1 MDTSTFRILDTLSSS
16 IGDPLSINQLTE
28 RIRKTHG
35 TAYYANIYQKLQDLK
50 DQDLLT
56 LDPIGRSS
64 SIKLNFRNYLL
75 IDALAEMELRK
86 KRNFLERKRN
96 LLPLLIEMNTAFN
109 DADFIKTIAA
119 TFPEKN
125 LKLNRIELLFLIA
138 QTPNHHKRTIE
149 ICEEMQRLQN
159 KHNIKTDS
167 LILNKHDFQQ
177 FITTDEINPARES
190 LGEKIILSGPQAFY
204 GQIKDIAENTEIKV
218 LREETKPLKIPN
230 ADLTY
235 NLNRF
240 GYQEFGRPMTQGRN
254 ISIEYVVTTLLLQ
267 DDTRLQEAAPVILAK
282 NTFNSNVLA
291 FLSKKFDTN
300 ARLIGIMKILR
311 EFKPTTETNET
322 IDLLN
327 TFGSKEIPTDKKDVL
342 SKLKLFNAL

>member
-1 MDTSTFRILDTLSSS
+1 L
-16 IGDPLSINQLTE
+16 
-28 RIRKTHG
+28 
-35 TAYYANIYQKLQDLK
+35 
-50 DQDLLT
+50 
-56 LDPIGRSS
+56 
-64 SIKLNFRNYLL
+64 
-75 IDALAEMELRK
+75 
-86 KRNFLERKRN
+86 
-96 LLPLLIEMNTAFN
+96 
-109 DADFIKTIAA
+109 
-119 TFPEKN
+119 
-125 LKLNRIELLFLIA
+125 
-138 QTPNHHKRTIE
+138 
-149 ICEEMQRLQN
+149 QRLQN